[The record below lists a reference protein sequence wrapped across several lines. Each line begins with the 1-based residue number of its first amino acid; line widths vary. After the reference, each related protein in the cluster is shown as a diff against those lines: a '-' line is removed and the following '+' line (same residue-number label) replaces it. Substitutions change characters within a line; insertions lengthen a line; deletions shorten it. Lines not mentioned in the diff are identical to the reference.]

1 MSGCLRCSFDY
12 LEGVARRGELPQ
24 FEEVEIVALFRPKG
38 GVDAVRAQLEEDIIA
53 VGHDTLDAWPKWCG
67 GRRVGCVCMV
77 VALAIRPVLCGCA
90 CDTLGA
96 FGAATVV
103 YDYAS
108 WRLSTYA
115 FAFNRVKPV
124 KRSGLPKSQL
134 PLPSA
139 CNVSI
144 LSW

>member
-1 MSGCLRCSFDY
+1 MLAGVATRLVGLCAWPGLVQHVSGYLRCSFDY

-77 VALAIRPVLCGCA
+77 VAWTGADIVVSLQESTRKHLASHGQRDA
-90 CDTLGA
+90 CTAMLPQGI
-96 FGAATVV
+96 V
-103 YDYAS
+103 YQ
-108 WRLSTYA
+108 TH
-115 FAFNRVKPV
+115 
-124 KRSGLPKSQL
+124 
-134 PLPSA
+134 
-139 CNVSI
+139 
-144 LSW
+144 